1 MILDMQHVAYG
12 VGERFLLRDV
22 SLSVARGEVVV
33 IIGPNGAGKST
44 LLRLAAG
51 LEPTTEGKIL
61 LGGHDIT
68 TLSEARK
75 AGLRAML
82 AQNSPAQARFTVRE
96 LAYMGGLHAGRAC
109 SAVAM
114 AGHVRAALEQ
124 VGLLAMADRDIT
136 SLSGGERQRAH
147 YARVLVQLRSAA
159 GGQGLLLLDEP
170 VSAQDLARQ
179 GLVLNVARAHAR
191 QGGACLMVLHD
202 LNWAACVADRIIVLR
217 NGRIEGDGRPEQIVS
232 AGLLRDVF
240 GLVTER
246 VPVHAVTGRPFVVPH
261 DIVGHDFSE
270 QNGE

>member
-1 MILDMQHVAYG
+1 MMLDMQHVAFG
-12 VGERFLLRDV
+12 ANGRFLLDDV

-51 LEPTTEGKIL
+51 LAAPVSGRVL
-61 LGGHDIT
+61 LGGHDLA
-68 TLSEARK
+68 TLSDARK

-82 AQNSPAQARFTVRE
+82 AQNSPAHARFTVRE
-96 LAYMGGLHAGRAC
+96 LAAMGGLHAGRAC
-109 SAVAM
+109 SASAL
-114 AGHVRAALEQ
+114 AAHVHAALEL
-124 VGLLAMADRDIT
+124 VGLLPMAERDIT

-147 YARVLVQLRSAA
+147 YARVLVQLRAAA
-159 GGQGLLLLDEP
+159 GNGLLLLDEP

-202 LNWAACVADRIIVLR
+202 LNWATCVADRIVVLR
-217 NGRIEGDGRPEQIVS
+217 NGRIEADGRPEQIVS
-232 AGLLRDVF
+232 ATLLRDVF
-240 GLVTER
+240 GLETEH
-246 VPVHAVTGRPFVVPH
+246 VPVHARTGRPFVVPH

-270 QNGE
+270 QYGE